1 MFQKAVKIAILF
13 SVLSMELKS
22 QTWQQIADFP
32 ATERDDGTTFTINN
46 YVYCGT
52 GLKTGFSICNDFY
65 RFNTLTETWDTV
77 AALPQFMERQYA
89 CGFSY
94 NGNGYVFGGTGFG
107 VLNDMWCYS
116 PSSNSWTQLSSKPGL
131 GLSGA
136 ACFVLNNKAYFV
148 GGNNSATNASEEV
161 WQYNI
166 SSDSWVKKNNFPSM
180 GIWRANAATLNTK
193 GYLLFGKDSLGNFN
207 RNLYEYSEI
216 SDNWTP
222 ISNFPAKARTY
233 ASMQVLG
240 NSLFVFGGID
250 SLAKY
255 YTDFWQYSFD
265 DSIWHSQAA
274 MPAQGRKGGMAFS
287 SGSAFYYTT
296 GIDSLNTRLKESW
309 KIENIIS
316 VNELNCFSSIQ
327 VFPNPCRD
335 YFNINVPDKI
345 NYSLELLNC
354 LGTII
359 WKKNVVEGQKQ
370 DISELRNGVYFLK
383 IYNSEQFILKKLF
396 IMN

>member
-1 MFQKAVKIAILF
+1 MIQKVLRFSFLF
-13 SVLSMELKS
+13 FVFSQELRS
-22 QTWQQIADFP
+22 QNWQQIADFP
-32 ATERDDGTTFTINN
+32 ASERDDGTCFSINN

-52 GLKTGFSICNDFY
+52 GLKTGFSISKDFY
-65 RFNTLTETWDTV
+65 RFNTQTETWDTI

-107 VLNDMWCYS
+107 VLNDLWRYS
-116 PSSNSWTQLSSKPGL
+116 PSSNSWTQLSSKPGA

-136 ACFVLNNKAYFV
+136 ACFVLQNNAYFV
-148 GGNNSATNASEEV
+148 GGNNTTITASPQV

-166 SSDSWVKKNNFPSM
+166 TTDTWTQKSNFPSK
-180 GIWRANAATLNTK
+180 GSWRANAAALNAK

-207 RNLYEYSEI
+207 RMLYEYSET

-233 ASMQVLG
+233 SSMQVLG

-250 SLAKY
+250 SLANY
-255 YTDFWQYSFD
+255 YNDFWQYSFD
-265 DSIWHSQAA
+265 DTIWHSQAA
-274 MPAQGRKGGMAFS
+274 MPAQGRKGGMAFC

-316 VNELNCFSSIQ
+316 VFEVNSLKDVH

-335 YFNINVPDKI
+335 YLNLRLPDNSDCSI
-345 NYSLELLNC
+345 ELINC
-354 LGTII
+354 LGITVCKMHHVLD
-359 WKKNVVEGQKQ
+359 KKINV
-370 DISELRNGVYFLK
+370 SELHAG
-383 IYNSEQFILKKLF
+383 IYYLNIIKLDGTRRTQLV
-396 IMN
+396 MVE